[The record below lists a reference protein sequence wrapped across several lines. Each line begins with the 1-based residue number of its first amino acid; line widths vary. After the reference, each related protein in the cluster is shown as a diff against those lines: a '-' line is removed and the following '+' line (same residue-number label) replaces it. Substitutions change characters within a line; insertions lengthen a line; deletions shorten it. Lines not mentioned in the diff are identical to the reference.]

1 MTRFI
6 LHPPE
11 RTPDGLVLSWEV
23 HPEAALYRRTT
34 CLIRFP
40 GSLDWG
46 RIPAG
51 LAERIAILCLH
62 GHWLILAPVRV
73 ELPFDL
79 PLSEIAVWLRLMES
93 EWNTLGAHRPDGV
106 PLPALNVEIIPG
118 PTALP
123 NPVALPD
130 LGRCATAFS
139 GGKDS
144 LFQTGFLSSAGYAPL
159 LVATTSPMPPL
170 EDHPHPRRRWLF
182 SEIVR
187 RRGVDLVE
195 AQSDF
200 RSCWD
205 NEFAL
210 RQGFRVGINE
220 ITDTFLYTGV
230 LMLAAAER
238 GVTHLFLASEN
249 EVQDTVERGGVILQ
263 HPHAM
268 YSLVTQQ
275 VIERLFA
282 PFGFRYGSL
291 TASLQSGQIQRILWR
306 DHPDLR
312 GLQFSCWSVRGTD
325 PMCNACAQCLRITLN
340 LLADGLDPV
349 EMGADLEKQLNAL
362 RNWTPR
368 APGEWTPEAL
378 PSVRVSSRLHRQVMQ
393 DVRSLS
399 PARVAGYLWRRNP
412 AGPASARWRQAL
424 RTWLR
429 LRRAAAAYPPP
440 PDDTS
445 YAEDYLDVVDPRVRP
460 ALQRHIETH
469 YRPARSQE
477 QTENRARGRRLT
489 EWILEPLG
497 GGTWPDPRPD
507 E

>member
-1 MTRFI
+1 
-6 LHPPE
+6 
-11 RTPDGLVLSWEV
+11 
-23 HPEAALYRRTT
+23 
-34 CLIRFP
+34 
-40 GSLDWG
+40 
-46 RIPAG
+46 
-51 LAERIAILCLH
+51 
-62 GHWLILAPVRV
+62 
-73 ELPFDL
+73 
-79 PLSEIAVWLRLMES
+79 
-93 EWNTLGAHRPDGV
+93 
-106 PLPALNVEIIPG
+106 
-118 PTALP
+118 
-123 NPVALPD
+123 
-130 LGRCATAFS
+130 
-139 GGKDS
+139 
-144 LFQTGFLSSAGYAPL
+144 
-159 LVATTSPMPPL
+159 
-170 EDHPHPRRRWLF
+170 
-182 SEIVR
+182 
-187 RRGVDLVE
+187 
-195 AQSDF
+195 
-200 RSCWD
+200 
-205 NEFAL
+205 
-210 RQGFRVGINE
+210 
-220 ITDTFLYTGV
+220 
-230 LMLAAAER
+230 
-238 GVTHLFLASEN
+238 
-249 EVQDTVERGGVILQ
+249 
-263 HPHAM
+263 
-268 YSLVTQQ
+268 
-275 VIERLFA
+275 
-282 PFGFRYGSL
+282 
-291 TASLQSGQIQRILWR
+291 
-306 DHPDLR
+306 
-312 GLQFSCWSVRGTD
+312 
-325 PMCNACAQCLRITLN
+325 MCNACAQCLRITLN